1 MKKLLVI
8 ITIALAMTVGFASTA
23 DQARATEGSGSSTII
38 CPSYKP
44 YVHVNAF
51 GMAYCSIYP

>member
-1 MKKLLVI
+1 MRKLLVTI
-8 ITIALAMTVGFASTA
+8 IIAVAMTIGFASTA
-23 DQARATEGSGSSTII
+23 NQARATGGLGSSTIV
-38 CPSYKP
+38 CPWYKP

>member
-1 MKKLLVI
+1 MKKLLT
-8 ITIALAMTVGFASTA
+8 ITVVAVAMTAGVASTA
-23 DQARATEGSGSSTII
+23 EEARATDASSSTII

>member
-1 MKKLLVI
+1 MKKLLT
-8 ITIALAMTVGFASTA
+8 ITVVAFAMTAGVASTA
-23 DQARATEGSGSSTII
+23 EQARATEGSSSTVI